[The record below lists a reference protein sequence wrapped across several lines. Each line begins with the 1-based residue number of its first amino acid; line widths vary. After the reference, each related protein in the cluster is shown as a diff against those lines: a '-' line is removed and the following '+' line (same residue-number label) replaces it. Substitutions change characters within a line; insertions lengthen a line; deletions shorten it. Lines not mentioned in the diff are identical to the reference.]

1 MSSYGD
7 PHAGRGR
14 AQVNNDG
21 YGYHYDNDARP
32 DNGPGYGRASGSAS
46 VGSASVGSPAAGRA
60 SVGRAGVP
68 GAGSAGR
75 ASVPGPARA
84 PVRPSEFDEL
94 GPAGRGPDGPRG
106 PRRARDGEDG
116 DRPARGASEKAKKA
130 KRLKILT
137 ASFAAFLIIFG
148 VGAIGGTYFFDSVD
162 EFLPD
167 AIPNAQTTMIMA
179 ADGKTQ
185 LAQLGTENRIN
196 VPMEVIPEKVR
207 FALIAGEDKDFLEH
221 HGISY
226 TGIMRAAWKNLTS
239 NESQGG
245 STITQQYIKIA
256 TDQAQISYGRKLREA
271 VLARKLEDNYSKT
284 QIMGFYLNTID
295 FGRGAVGVEKAAQA
309 YFNKG
314 AKDLTVSEAAV
325 LGAVIR
331 DPYDDGGA
339 LSIYDPEAHPDTA
352 KGRWEYVLNNMVEKG
367 WLTQQERDQQQLP
380 QTRKSSS
387 VSTSAEWGI
396 KVAEGAPAGTATG
409 NVVNYV
415 YQELEAQGI
424 TPKDLKT
431 GGYRV
436 TTTIDPVAQKEL
448 EQAARP
454 DLKGSELYGRKIIKS
469 AAGNQDLESGG
480 VVIDHATGRV
490 LAYYGGLDGTGIDLA
505 GVNTQGGALVGG
517 HPPGSSMKIYTL
529 AAALEAG
536 ASLQS
541 RWKAMPFTTDDK
553 LKVGNAGASA
563 TSCRDY
569 CTLEQSF
576 MKSYN
581 VPFYWVARQIG
592 PGKVVKM
599 AHAAGVNYMWDNNN
613 VEKLA
618 KDGVQ
623 DDTARGPFDRQ
634 VGFGQYGITVLDHAS
649 GLATL
654 ANGGVY
660 NKPHF
665 VFKVDKKDPVSG
677 TYKPVSNKGEKL
689 KPTEVI
695 NRRVA
700 NDVTYAMEK
709 VFKDHGWSMGGRE
722 VAAKTGTWEGSILKN
737 GKPTPS
743 EKNAHAWVIGFT
755 KQVSVAIWTGNA
767 AGSYPVTDPKTKVTI
782 SSGSTPYRIWNE
794 FLTDYNKA
802 KNLPKEKLA
811 EKSGIG
817 DDEVGFAN
825 GVSPSPSPVDPGNG
839 NGNCIPLVTC
849 PTTEPG
855 GGNGGQSKSPSPST
869 SSSGGPR

>member
-1 MSSYGD
+1 MGPGS
-7 PHAGRGR
+7 GR
-14 AQVNNDG
+14 A
-21 YGYHYDNDARP
+21 A
-32 DNGPGYGRASGSAS
+32 GSAS
-46 VGSASVGSPAAGRA
+46 VGSAAVGSASVGSAAVGSASVGSPPAGRA

-75 ASVPGPARA
+75 ASVPGPGRA
-84 PVRPSEFDEL
+84 PVRPSEFDERD
-94 GPAGRGPDGPRG
+94 PSGRGPGGPRG

-116 DRPARGASEKAKKA
+116 DRPGKGATEKAKKA
-130 KRLKILT
+130 RRLKILT

-148 VGAIGGTYFFDSVD
+148 VGAIGGTYFFDSVS
-162 EFLPD
+162 EYLPE
-167 AIPNAQTTMIMA
+167 NFKSAQTTMIMA

-207 FALIAGEDKDFLEH
+207 FALIGGEDKDFFEH

-239 NESQGG
+239 DDSQGG

-271 VLARKLEDNYSKT
+271 VLARKLEDKYSKL

-325 LGAVIR
+325 LGSVIR

-352 KGRWEYVLNNMVEKG
+352 KGRWEYVLNNMVEKK
-367 WLTQQERDQQQLP
+367 WITPEERAQQQFP
-380 QTRKSSS
+380 ETRKSST

-415 YQELEAQGI
+415 YQELAAQGI
-424 TPKDLKT
+424 APKDLKT

-448 EQAARP
+448 EQSARP

-469 AAGNQDLESGG
+469 AAGNQDLESAG
-480 VVIDHATGRV
+480 VVIDHTTGRV

-505 GVNTQGGALVGG
+505 GVNTQNGKLVGG

-541 RWKAMPFTTDDK
+541 RWKAMPYTDPVDK
-553 LKVGNAGASA
+553 VHIGNAGASA
-563 TSCRDY
+563 TSCKDY
-569 CTLEQSF
+569 CTLEFSF
-576 MKSYN
+576 MKSFN

-599 AHAAGVNYMWDNNN
+599 AHAAGVNYMWDNDN
-613 VEKLA
+613 VESLSQK
-618 KDGVQ
+618 GVQ

-665 VFKVDKKDPVSG
+665 VDKVEKKDPVTG
-677 TYKPVSNKGEKL
+677 KYQLLSNLGQKL
-689 KPTEVI
+689 KPTQVI
-695 NRRVA
+695 NRRIA
-700 NDVTYAMEK
+700 NDVTYAMEQ
-709 VFKDHGWSMGGRE
+709 VFKDHGWSQGGRE
-722 VAAKTGTWEGSILKN
+722 VAAKTGTWEGSTMKN

-743 EKNAHAWVIGFT
+743 DKNAHAWVVGFT
-755 KQVSVAIWTGNA
+755 KQYSVAIWTGNA
-767 AGSYPVTDPKTKVTI
+767 AGSAPVTDPKTKSTI
-782 SSGSTPYRIWNE
+782 TSGSTPYRVWNE
-794 FLTDYNKA
+794 FMTDYSKA
-802 KNLPKEKLA
+802 KNFPKEKLA

-825 GVSPSPSPVDPGNG
+825 GTSPSPSPVDPGNG
-839 NGNCIPLVTC
+839 GGNCIPMVTC
-849 PTTEPG
+849 PTNEP
-855 GGNGGQSKSPSPST
+855 GGNGGNQSKSPTPTT
-869 SSSGGPR
+869 SSSVGPR